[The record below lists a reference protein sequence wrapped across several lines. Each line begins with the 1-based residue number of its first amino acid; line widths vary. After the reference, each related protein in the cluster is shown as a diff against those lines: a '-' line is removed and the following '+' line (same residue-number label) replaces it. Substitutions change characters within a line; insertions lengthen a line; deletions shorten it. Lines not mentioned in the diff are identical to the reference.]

1 MSIDLTGATARAE
14 IDLDA
19 IRDNVAELDR
29 RSGAAAVMA
38 VVKADAYGHGLVP
51 SAQAALAGGASYLG
65 VAQLAEA
72 LTAREAG
79 ITAPLLT
86 WLFPPGADLVTP
98 LRADIELSAG
108 APWSLREI
116 AAAAREHGR
125 AAVVH
130 LKVDTGL
137 GRGGSWGEDWAE
149 MVRLAAQYQAE
160 GAITVQGI
168 WSHFVWADAPT
179 HPTVRHQQEV
189 FVEACEQAERQGVRP
204 VLRHLANSAATLTN
218 PSAHFD
224 MVRPGIAVYGLSPVP
239 DLGTPADYG
248 LREAMRLTARLVGV
262 KDAPAGQ
269 GVSYGHQY
277 TTSGPTRLGLIP
289 LGYSDGIPRDATNVG
304 PLQIGDL
311 RTHIAGR
318 VCMDQ
323 VVADLGPD
331 SPAAVGDEVVLWGR
345 GADGEPTA
353 QDWAAATDTISYEL
367 VTRLGARVP
376 RVYLRS
382 ETSSGTA

>member
-1 MSIDLTGATARAE
+1 MTTDLTSAAARAE
-14 IDLDA
+14 IDLGA

-29 RSGAAAVMA
+29 RSGDAAVMA

-51 SAQAALAGGASYLG
+51 SARAALDGGAQYLG
-65 VAQLAEA
+65 VAQLTEA
-72 LTAREAG
+72 LTVRDAG

-98 LRADIELSAG
+98 LRRTIDLSAG

-116 AAAAREHGR
+116 AAAAREVGQP
-125 AAVVH
+125 AAVH

-137 GRGGSWGEDWAE
+137 GRGGSWGEDWSDL
-149 MVRLAAQYQAE
+149 VRLAAAYQAE
-160 GAITVQGI
+160 GAITVQGV
-168 WSHFVWADAPT
+168 WSHFAWADAPS

-189 FVEACEQAERQGVRP
+189 FVEAIKQAEREGVRP
-204 VLRHLANSAATLTN
+204 NLRHLANSAATLTN

-224 MVRPGIAVYGLSPVP
+224 MVRPGISVYGLSPVP
-239 DLGTPADYG
+239 DLGSPQDFG

-277 TTSGPTRLGLIP
+277 TTGEHTRLGLIP
-289 LGYSDGIPRDATNVG
+289 LGYADGIPRAATNVG
-304 PLQIGDL
+304 PLRIGDL

-323 VVADLGPD
+323 VVVDLGAR

-345 GADGEPTA
+345 GIDGDPTA
-353 QDWAAATDTISYEL
+353 QDWAAVTDTISYEL

-376 RVYLRS
+376 RVYLPEVKR
-382 ETSSGTA
+382 